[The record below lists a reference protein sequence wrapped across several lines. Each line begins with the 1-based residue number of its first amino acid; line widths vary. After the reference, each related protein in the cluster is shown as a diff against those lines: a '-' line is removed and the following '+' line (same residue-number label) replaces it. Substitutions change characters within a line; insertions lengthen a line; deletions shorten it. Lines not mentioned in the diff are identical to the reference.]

1 MAERRGVAEE
11 LASAALRSAWGF
23 RIEFATLAVLGGAW
37 AVLRLVVGVGP
48 VLTAVAV
55 AVPVAGLVAWPG
67 FRRFAWRQLR
77 IASIRRRFA
86 AGMAA
91 AGFDPDVEGTPVV
104 LRVTETAAGYALWV
118 RVPRGSSAA
127 QLEKAAE
134 TAAAAM
140 GVAGLRV
147 TRDRANAALCTVAVV
162 QRDPLARTEPL
173 PWPLADAALVSLW
186 EPIPVGV
193 DEDGRQVA
201 ISLPER
207 NVLLGGEPGAGKS
220 AALSLLVAAAALDPG
235 VKLWLFDGK
244 RVELAAWAP
253 CAERLVGPDLAEAA
267 DVLDALRAE
276 MDLRYAQLLAW
287 GRRKVTPGDGLG
299 LHVVVIDELALYLAT
314 GERKARDRL
323 AESLRDLIARGRA
336 AGVIVLAAT
345 QKPSSDVVPTSVRDL
360 FGFRWALRCATRDA
374 SDTILGSGWATEGHS
389 AADID
394 PAARGVGLLLHEGGQ
409 PVRLRAAYLDDPTI
423 ARIATRAT
431 GLRRGLEP

>member
-1 MAERRGVAEE
+1 MAERKGVAEE
-11 LASAALRSAWGF
+11 LASAALRSTWGF
-23 RIEFATLAVLGGAW
+23 RIELAALAVLAAAW
-37 AVLRLVVGVGP
+37 AGVRLAVGP
-48 VLTAVAV
+48 VLASVAV
-55 AVPVAGLVAWPG
+55 AVPVAGLVAWPT

-77 IASIRRRFA
+77 AASIRRRFT
-86 AGMAA
+86 AGMTA
-91 AGFDPDVEGTPVV
+91 AGFDADRDGTPAV

-118 RVPRGSSAA
+118 RVPRGSSAQ

-162 QRDPLARTEPL
+162 QRDPLAATTPL
-173 PWPLADAALVSLW
+173 AWPLADAAAFSLW
-186 EPIPVGV
+186 EPIPLGV
-193 DEDGRQVA
+193 DEDGRTVTVR
-201 ISLPER
+201 LPER

-235 VKLWLFDGK
+235 VRLWLLDGK
-244 RVELAAWAP
+244 RVELAAWASA
-253 CAERLVGPDLAEAA
+253 AERLVGPDLAEAA
-267 DVLDALRAE
+267 DVLDALRGE

-287 GRRKVTPGDGLG
+287 GRRKVTPDDGLG
-299 LHVVVIDELALYLAT
+299 LHVVVVDELALYLAT

-360 FGFRWALRCATRDA
+360 FGFRWALRCATREA
-374 SDTILGSGWATEGHS
+374 SDTILGSGWATNG
-389 AADID
+389 
-394 PAARGVGLLLHEGGQ
+394 
-409 PVRLRAAYLDDPTI
+409 Y
-423 ARIATRAT
+423 
-431 GLRRGLEP
+431 